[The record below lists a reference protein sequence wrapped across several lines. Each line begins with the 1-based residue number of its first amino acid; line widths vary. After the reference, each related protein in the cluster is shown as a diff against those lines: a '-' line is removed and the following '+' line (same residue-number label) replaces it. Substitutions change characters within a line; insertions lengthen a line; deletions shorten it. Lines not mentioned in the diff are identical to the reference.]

1 VNNGYHNR
9 QAGTRPGR
17 EAVVQ
22 RTAPRGVRPVTSYQT
37 PVSVYVARYII
48 FLVTYLILLGVSV
61 LFITMVLRVN
71 VGESGLTMLTEAPRT
86 ASQAPSSSAMQVVDE
101 EEYVRSAISSL
112 TFKLDLSEYEQY
124 MNPADRDAYIK
135 LINQTHELDKDYK
148 PDDLTSVPYVRD
160 GVQTPYLRLYA
171 AKALEAML
179 KEAYAEGCST
189 TLTVT
194 SCYRSYDYQQYLYD
208 YRVSVYAYLG
218 EEEARK
224 KAATIVALPGQSEHQ
239 SGLAAD
245 IHTLIS
251 ADVNF
256 EDTFEAQWLKEN
268 SWKFGFIVRYPLDKI
283 DITGI
288 SFEPWHYRYVGRYHA
303 FKIYESGL
311 SLEEYCEKTGL
322 GLQ

>member
-1 VNNGYHNR
+1 MHKAAQRGARLVASYH
-9 QAGTRPGR
+9 
-17 EAVVQ
+17 
-22 RTAPRGVRPVTSYQT
+22 T
-37 PVSVYVARYII
+37 PVSVYVARYIL

-61 LFITMVLRVN
+61 LFFVLFMRVDI
-71 VGESGLTMLTEAPRT
+71 GSGDLTMLTEAPRT
-86 ASQAPSSSAMQVVDE
+86 ASPAPSSTAMGVVDE
-101 EEYVRSAISSL
+101 EDYVLSAISNL

-135 LINQTHELDKDYK
+135 LINQTHQLDKDYK
-148 PDDLTSVPYVRD
+148 PDDLTNVPYVRD
-160 GVQTPYLRLYA
+160 GVQTPFLRLYA

-194 SCYRSYDYQQYLYD
+194 SCYRSYDYQKFLYD

-256 EDTFEAQWLKEN
+256 EDTFEAKWLKEN
-268 SWKFGFIVRYPLDKI
+268 SWKFGFIVRYPVEKI

-288 SFEPWHYRYVGRYHA
+288 SFEPWHFRFVGRYHA

-311 SLEEYCEKTGL
+311 CLEEYCEKTGL
-322 GLQ
+322 GLT